1 MAGLRECGRR
11 EKEPGIS
18 MTDGWLPD
26 LSHKAGAKYQAIAD
40 ALDAAIAGGQLRE
53 GDRLP
58 PQREVAARLGVDLTT
73 VTRAY
78 EAARSR
84 GLIEARGRAG
94 SFVAGPAPEAT
105 PPPAIDTGM
114 NMPPEIPDGLLRRA
128 ITDSSAALLAGAG
141 MNWLHYSPAGGAPQ
155 DRAAG
160 ARLLSGRGL
169 PSAEEQ
175 VIVTAGGQN
184 ALHAILSTT
193 LRAGDTVA
201 CGAFVYPG
209 FRALAERLGLILLP
223 LPAMDAAALEQAC
236 GAQEV
241 RALYVVP
248 TNDNPTTATLS
259 ADEREAIALVAQR
272 HALQVIEDDAYGLL
286 ASDPIPPIAAFAP
299 ERCWYVASLAKIIT
313 PALRVAYVRAPSVA
327 GALRLAADAHETA
340 IMAPPLNA
348 AMASRWIADG
358 MFERLVTAMR
368 AEIAWRQ
375 DLADDVLGD
384 VPRARWAEGY
394 HLWLPLPDQRAADDL
409 VSAMRLHGLSVIAA
423 ASFAVG
429 SGGAQA
435 VRVSLGGPGDRERL
449 ARVLR
454 ILHGHVSQPPGKAAA
469 LI

>member
-1 MAGLRECGRR
+1 
-11 EKEPGIS
+11 

-26 LSHKAGAKYQAIAD
+26 LARGGGAKYQAIAD
-40 ALDAAIAGGQLRE
+40 ALDAAIARGQLRQ

-58 PQREVAARLGVDLTT
+58 PQREVAAQLGIDLTT

-78 EAARSR
+78 ETARSR

-94 SFVAGPAPEAT
+94 SFVAGPPPDPA
-105 PPPAIDTGM
+105 PPPSIDTGM

-128 ITDSSAALLAGAG
+128 ITESSAALLAGAG
-141 MNWLHYSPAGGAPQ
+141 MTWLHYSPAGGAPQ

-160 ARLLSGRGL
+160 ARLLSARGL
-169 PSAEEQ
+169 PSAEEE

-184 ALHAILSTT
+184 ALHAILSTG

-201 CGAFVYPG
+201 CGRFVYPG
-209 FRALAERLGLILLP
+209 FRALAARLGLKLLP
-223 LPAMDAAALEQAC
+223 LATLDAAALEEAC
-236 GAQEV
+236 GTAAV

-248 TNDNPTTATLS
+248 TNDNPTTVTLS
-259 ADEREAIALVAQR
+259 ESERAAIALVARR
-272 HALQVIEDDAYGLL
+272 HDLQVIEDDAYGLL
-286 ASDPIPPIAAFAP
+286 ARDPIRPIAAFAP
-299 ERCWYVASLAKIIT
+299 ERCWYVASLSKILT

-348 AMASRWIADG
+348 AMASRWIGDG
-358 MFERLVTAMR
+358 MFDRLVTAMR

-375 DLADDVLGD
+375 DLADGVLGD
-384 VPRARWAEGY
+384 VAHQRSMEGY
-394 HLWLPLPDQRAADDL
+394 HFWLPLPDQRAADDL
-409 VSAMRLHGLSVIAA
+409 VVAMRQHGLSVIAA
-423 ASFAVG
+423 ASFAVTSDG
-429 SGGAQA
+429 EQA

-449 ARVLR
+449 ARALR
-454 ILHGHVSQPPGKAAA
+454 ILHGYVSQPIGKAAA

>member
-1 MAGLRECGRR
+1 
-11 EKEPGIS
+11 
-18 MTDGWLPD
+18 MTDAWLPD
-26 LSHKAGAKYQAIAD
+26 LSRGGGAKYQAIAA
-40 ALDAAIAGGQLRE
+40 ALDAAVARGQLRP

-94 SFVAGPAPEAT
+94 SFVAGPAPDAP

-128 ITDSSAALLAGAG
+128 ITESTAALLAGGG
-141 MNWLHYSPAGGAPQ
+141 MNWLHYAPAGGTPQ

-160 ARLLSGRGL
+160 AALLSARGL
-169 PSAEEQ
+169 ASAEEQ
-175 VIVTAGGQN
+175 VIVSAGGQN

-201 CGAFVYPG
+201 CGQFVYPG

-223 LPAMDAAALEQAC
+223 LPRLDAAAIEAAC
-236 GAQEV
+236 SHGGSVQ
-241 RALYVVP
+241 ALYVVP
-248 TNDNPTTATLS
+248 TNDNPTTVTLREG
-259 ADEREAIALVAQR
+259 DREAIALTARR
-272 HALQVIEDDAYGLL
+272 HDLQVIEDDAYGLL
-286 ASDPIPPIAAFAP
+286 AHAPIRPIAAFAP
-299 ERCWYVASLAKIIT
+299 ERSWYVASLSKIIT

-327 GALRLAADAHETA
+327 GALRLAADMHETA

-348 AMASRWIADG
+348 AMATRWLADG
-358 MFERLVTAMR
+358 TFERLVTAMR

-375 DLADDVLGD
+375 ELADSLLGD
-384 VPRARWAEGY
+384 VARQRSAEGY

-409 VSAMRLHGLSVIAA
+409 VSAMQLHGLSVIAA
-423 ASFAVG
+423 ARFAVG
-429 SGGAQA
+429 SGGGQA

-454 ILHGHVSQPPGKAAA
+454 VLHGYVSQPTGKAMA
-469 LI
+469 LV